1 MSSVYVRTI
10 VNEIETTNKSKIMV
24 AKSLL
29 TETDI
34 KLIRAYAKEYSKEL
48 IIATMYDICFCKEDQ
63 DTLVIK

>member
-1 MSSVYVRTI
+1 
-10 VNEIETTNKSKIMV
+10 MV

-34 KLIRAYAKEYSKEL
+34 KLIRAYAREYNKEI
-48 IIATMYDICFCKEDQ
+48 IIATMHDICFCEDQ